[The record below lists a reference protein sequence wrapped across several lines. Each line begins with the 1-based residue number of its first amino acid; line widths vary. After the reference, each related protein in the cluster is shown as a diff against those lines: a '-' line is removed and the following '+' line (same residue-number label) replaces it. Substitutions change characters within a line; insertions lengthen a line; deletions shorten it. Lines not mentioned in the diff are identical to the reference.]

1 MQISREVLLPSL
13 FSKIVWFHLQSI
25 AEQRLIRFKG
35 SVSRSITKGSSC
47 RRVGIHKKED
57 SIIVIRKKGKQIKSV
72 ASKAVLQNCL
82 YRHIKKGDSTST
94 FLKILQETM
103 VVRIRRKAGNAI
115 SAGKLKH
122 YHQKDLLL
130 FKNLI
135 PLIYL
140 KSKQLEIIN
149 KQLRAWQSE
158 TLTSRLIFLYQANW
172 GLRIS

>member
-1 MQISREVLLPSL
+1 
-13 FSKIVWFHLQSI
+13 
-25 AEQRLIRFKG
+25 
-35 SVSRSITKGSSC
+35 
-47 RRVGIHKKED
+47 VGIHKKED

-72 ASKAVLQNCL
+72 ASKVVLQNCL

-94 FLKILQETM
+94 FRKILQETM

-115 SAGKLKH
+115 SAGKLKR

-140 KSKQLEIIN
+140 KSKQVEIIN
-149 KQLRAWQSE
+149 KQLRA
-158 TLTSRLIFLYQANW
+158 
-172 GLRIS
+172 